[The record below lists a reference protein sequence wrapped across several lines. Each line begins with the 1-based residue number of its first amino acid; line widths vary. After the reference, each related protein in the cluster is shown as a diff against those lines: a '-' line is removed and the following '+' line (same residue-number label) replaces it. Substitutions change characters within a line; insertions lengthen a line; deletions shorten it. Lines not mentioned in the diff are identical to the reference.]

1 MHILI
6 HLQLQ
11 DICCTTAHVC
21 DIICLGASN
30 TLMHR
35 NPSDKWHRARPLQM
49 NFHARLATN
58 LLWYS
63 CTGAWLSTPH
73 VAVKC
78 QRRELK
84 TGMSAAHSPQTVQ
97 YLSDV
102 SLAVHMTHCAKST
115 TGCTRLEFSG
125 CETQRILC
133 NIFVNYSAYVSNENW
148 VHRIRLQNKPK
159 ELIWM
164 VWGER
169 FKEQIWPSCVISDIF
184 G

>member
-1 MHILI
+1 MHHFNLFAAARYL
-6 HLQLQ
+6 LQH
-11 DICCTTAHVC
+11 CSCVRYNMFR
-21 DIICLGASN
+21 SN

-35 NPSDKWHRARPLQM
+35 NPSDKWHRARSLQM

-63 CTGAWLSTPH
+63 CTGAWLSTPL

-84 TGMSAAHSPQTVQ
+84 TGMSAHSPQTVQ

-115 TGCTRLEFSG
+115 TGCTRLKFTG
-125 CETQRILC
+125 CETLWILC
-133 NIFVNYSAYVSNENW
+133 NVFVKTALHLSHMKIS
-148 VHRIRLQNKPK
+148 
-159 ELIWM
+159 LI
-164 VWGER
+164 V
-169 FKEQIWPSCVISDIF
+169 
-184 G
+184 